1 MSLERVR
8 KYFKQY
14 GIEDNIIEFDASSAT
29 VKEASE
35 RLNCKEELIAKTLSF
50 KVDDKVILI
59 VLAGDAKIDNSK
71 YKAYF
76 HNKAKMLSFDEVEEL
91 VGHKVGG
98 VCPFGIN
105 EGVDVYLD
113 ESLKN
118 FEYVYPACGSANSA
132 IKLSISEL
140 EKYSNYK
147 SWIDVSKLIEN
158 D

>member
-1 MSLERVR
+1 MAIEKVR
-8 KYFKQY
+8 EYFKKY
-14 GIEDNIIEFDASSAT
+14 GIEDKIIEFDASSAT

-35 RLNCKEELIAKTLSF
+35 RLNCSEALIAKTLSF
-50 KVDDKVILI
+50 KIDDKPVLI
-59 VLAGDAKIDNSK
+59 VLAGDVKIDNSK

-76 HNKAKMLSFDEVEEL
+76 HTKAKMLLFEEVEEL
-91 VGHKVGG
+91 IGHKVGG

-105 EGVDVYLD
+105 AGIDVYLD
-113 ESLKN
+113 ESLKR

-132 IKLSISEL
+132 IKLTISEL
-140 EKYSNYK
+140 EKYSDYK